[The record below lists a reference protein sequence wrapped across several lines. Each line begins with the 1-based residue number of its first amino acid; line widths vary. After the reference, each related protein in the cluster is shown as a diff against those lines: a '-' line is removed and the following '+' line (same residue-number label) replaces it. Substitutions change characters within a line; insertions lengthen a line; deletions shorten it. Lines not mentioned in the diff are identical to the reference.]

1 MALSWINE
9 STKWYRLLVQS
20 EEDNIKVLFPSPP
33 IKAENTEPEFL
44 ELCLWNGDVKAR
56 GAAIRLY
63 LHSIT
68 EPQIMLS
75 WKVPTKVTESNSWL
89 QSTTQNLNPKE
100 REHCPNASWTSAFGA
115 VLTVLGSL
123 FYAGCPPLKKLSL
136 TPTWSS
142 PDAADLW
149 QWITFGCHGETS
161 PMGGG
166 AIVPTGI
173 PAVADSHTLVLS
185 WLFSECGVSKNRT
198 KNISW
203 SFSSTWKLKRF
214 WYQRIYQQCT
224 FCCPKFLY
232 VWCHYRQNF
241 PHVNSCYGL

>member
-1 MALSWINE
+1 MMQWFAEQLYNMPFWTRWKWQKRIIE
-9 STKWYRLLVQS
+9 SQ
-20 EEDNIKVLFPSPP
+20 NIP
-33 IKAENTEPEFL
+33 
-44 ELCLWNGDVKAR
+44 
-56 GAAIRLY
+56 
-63 LHSIT
+63 
-68 EPQIMLS
+68 S
-75 WKVPTKVTESNSWL
+75 WKGSTKVTESNSWL

-149 QWITFGCHGETS
+149 QWITFGCHGETF
-161 PMGGG
+161 PIGG

-198 KNISW
+198 KNIFW

-224 FCCPKFLY
+224 LCCPKFLY